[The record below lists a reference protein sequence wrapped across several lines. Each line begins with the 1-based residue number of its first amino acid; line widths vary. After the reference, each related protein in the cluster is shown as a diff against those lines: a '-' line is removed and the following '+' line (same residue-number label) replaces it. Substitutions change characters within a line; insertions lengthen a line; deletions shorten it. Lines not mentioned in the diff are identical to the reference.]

1 MNEDDK
7 KLYENAKKCLKI
19 GNLEQLAEILGYA
32 KTSVNN
38 WYKSGFSKIVRMK
51 IAELIAENDIDT
63 IHESTYTSS
72 NIVKIPYFE
81 DTYGA
86 MGVGGVSHD
95 DHPSVMTFDK
105 TFLSSIFGISNFKNI
120 HIINAVGDS
129 MSPTISSGEL
139 LFVNPFE
146 NEDSRIKDRGV
157 YVIVSPNGILVKR
170 IKIHPTKNQWILV
183 SDNPT
188 DADIQLCEDELT
200 NCTIVGRVVGHFDR
214 I

>member
-7 KLYENAKKCLKI
+7 KIYEKAKESLNI
-19 GNLEQLAEILGYA
+19 ANLEQLAELLGYA
-32 KTSVNN
+32 KTSANN
-38 WYKSGFSKIVRMK
+38 WYKSGFSKIVRLK
-51 IAELIAENDIDT
+51 INEKLSSIADE
-63 IHESTYTSS
+63 TSIKAKNTS
-72 NIVKIPYFE
+72 LNIVEIPYYE

-86 MGVGGVSHD
+86 MGVGGQSHD
-95 DHPSVMTFDK
+95 ANPSVMTFDK
-105 TFLSSIFGISNFKNI
+105 NFLMNVFGITNFKNI

-146 NEDSRIKDRGV
+146 NEDHRIKDRGV

-170 IKIHPTKNQWILV
+170 IKIHPTKKQWTLV
-183 SDNPT
+183 SDNSG
-188 DADIQLCEDELT
+188 DADVQLCEEEIAE
-200 NCTIVGRVVGHFDR
+200 CTIIGRVVGHFDR

>member
-1 MNEDDK
+1 MNEEDK
-7 KLYENAKKCLKI
+7 ILYEKAKEYLKI

-51 IAELIAENDIDT
+51 INELIVEKEEKTGNNIVNT
-63 IHESTYTSS
+63 GS
-72 NIVKIPYFE
+72 NIVEIPYYE

-86 MGVGGVSHD
+86 MGVGGLSYD
-95 DHPSVMTFDK
+95 EHPTIMSFDK
-105 TFLSSIFGISNFKNI
+105 TFLSNVFGISNFKNI

-139 LFVNPFE
+139 LFVNPFD
-146 NEDSRIKDRGV
+146 NEYNKVKDRGV
-157 YVIVSPNGILVKR
+157 YVIVSPNGILIKR
-170 IKIHPTKNQWILV
+170 IKIHPTKNQWTLV
-183 SDNPT
+183 SDNLS
-188 DADIQLCEDELT
+188 DADVQLCEDEI
-200 NCTIVGRVVGHFDR
+200 NSCTIIGRVVGHFDR

>member
-1 MNEDDK
+1 MKNARDELNEIKALWGLSTDEELAN
-7 KLYENAKKCLKI
+7 KLKISKETVNSWIKRDNIPEKWILKI
-19 GNLEQLAEILGYA
+19 GQM
-32 KTSVNN
+32 NN
-38 WYKSGFSKIVRMK
+38 K
-51 IAELIAENDIDT
+51 D
-63 IHESTYTSS
+63 SS
-72 NIVKIPYFE
+72 FCLDSPNEPSNVVSIPYYE
-81 DTYGA
+81 NTYGA

-95 DHPSVMTFDK
+95 DHPTVMSFDK

-146 NEDSRIKDRGV
+146 NEDSKIKDRGV

-170 IKIHPTKNQWILV
+170 IKVHPTKNQWILV

-188 DADIQLCEDELT
+188 DADIQLCEDELI